1 MYRKRTLFLLIL
13 LLGLTG
19 CTKLSNDY
27 NVVVDKILKENQKT
41 NTVST
46 NYELYIPTGIKQIE
60 DNEYNQK
67 LQFKK
72 RDIYLYVDTISYY
85 YKNKLNLKDENI
97 YDFFYKEINYN
108 GKEGYIGIRKIEED
122 SYFCKIVYNYAKI
135 EFYSDSEYL
144 TLMVAN
150 SLTMISSIKYND
162 NLIKVSLG
170 NENTKGKEITYE
182 FITPDNK
189 DGSFSDYLEEYKYE
203 EEVEEI
209 EELPDEE

>member
-1 MYRKRTLFLLIL
+1 MYRKRILFLLIL

-27 NVVVDKILKENQKT
+27 NVVVDTILKEKQKT

-85 YKNKLNLKDENI
+85 YKNKLNLKDGNT

-122 SYFCKIVYNYAKI
+122 YYFCKIVYNYAKI
-135 EFYSDSEYL
+135 EFHSDSEYL
-144 TLMVAN
+144 PLMVAN
-150 SLTMISSIKYND
+150 SLTMVNSIKYND

-170 NENTKGKEITYE
+170 KENTAGKEITYE
-182 FITPDNK
+182 FITPDNT

-203 EEVEEI
+203 EEVEN

>member
-1 MYRKRTLFLLIL
+1 MYRKRILFLLIL

-19 CTKLSNDY
+19 CTRLDNDY
-27 NVVVDKILKENQKT
+27 NKVVDTIIKETPKT

-85 YKNKLNLKDENI
+85 YKNKLNLKDGET
-97 YDFFYKEINYN
+97 YDFFYKEIFNN
-108 GKEGYIGIRKIEED
+108 TKEGYIGIKKLSENY
-122 SYFCKIVYNYAKI
+122 YFCKIVYNYAKI
-135 EFYSDSEYL
+135 EFYSDNEYL
-144 TLMVAN
+144 PLMVAN
-150 SLTMISSIKYND
+150 SLTIVSSIKYND
-162 NLIKVSLG
+162 NLINVSLG
-170 NENTKGKEITYE
+170 KENTAGKEITYE
-182 FITPDNK
+182 FETPDNT

-203 EEVEEI
+203 EETEETI
-209 EELPDEE
+209 VLPDEE